1 MLPWHGLWLC
11 PFGLLFL
18 TMIANVCLC
27 VCTHIFTYSFY
38 LFPLVFLIH
47 KPKEK
52 IRCCDHHAE
61 RARWVALISSFS
73 HSGMRLKASYKSH
86 QVSQPVLHLVD
97 ILWSLWLA
105 SCCLGL
111 TLSLSSWKWCFLWT
125 TCFVLVNSSPRRGFH
140 FLLLPAQ
147 KPMDHL
153 PRQLWLL
160 AFFSGL
166 YPTAP

>member
-1 MLPWHGLWLC
+1 MKNKKNIKHTTDAALTWLVVVSLWAVIFNYGC
-11 PFGLLFL
+11 KCVF
-18 TMIANVCLC
+18 VCLC

-61 RARWVALISSFS
+61 RTRWVALISSFS

-111 TLSLSSWKWCFLWT
+111 TLFLSS
-125 TCFVLVNSSPRRGFH
+125 
-140 FLLLPAQ
+140 
-147 KPMDHL
+147 
-153 PRQLWLL
+153 
-160 AFFSGL
+160 
-166 YPTAP
+166 